1 MKSILH
7 CSAYSDIISAGHLFR
22 GKMQPDNYL
31 DKKVGDVIKEAAV
44 ILDESTTVAEAVRT
58 MRDRDV
64 SSILVAKKG
73 NPVGIVTERDVL
85 YRVVAES
92 KGPFKITLKEVMSAP
107 LITASEST
115 ALKKT
120 ISLMR
125 EKGFR
130 RLPVMGKDG
139 IILGILTLKS
149 VVGNIPSKSVEL
161 AEVDIAPANRI
172 VCPYCGSGFES
183 KEDLSKHVDR
193 LHIGSGLLE
202 GDMRQL

>member
-1 MKSILH
+1 
-7 CSAYSDIISAGHLFR
+7 
-22 GKMQPDNYL
+22 MQPDNYL

>member
-1 MKSILH
+1 
-7 CSAYSDIISAGHLFR
+7 
-22 GKMQPDNYL
+22 
-31 DKKVGDVIKEAAV
+31 
-44 ILDESTTVAEAVRT
+44 
-58 MRDRDV
+58 
-64 SSILVAKKG
+64 
-73 NPVGIVTERDVL
+73 
-85 YRVVAES
+85 
-92 KGPFKITLKEVMSAP
+92 MSAP